1 LRLRKRITDR
11 YILVMTRHES
21 QIPLK
26 LHDVSVLYGK
36 HVAIDGQLGS
46 MNRKDFGRLVDSKGG
61 TLVELS
67 NLQLDLIVVGAESK
81 PNVLNVA
88 TINTDRIAETELW
101 TSLGFIEPEAEIG
114 RLYTPSMLAELLS
127 VPVSTIRR
135 WHRRGLIQPLRQVKK
150 LPYFDFEEVASARRI
165 ARLIAA
171 GNAPADIE
179 AKLSKIA
186 NSESANQRPL
196 SQLSVI
202 VEGKDVL
209 LRQGDGLIEP
219 GGQQVLPFETLDDQE
234 ECSPSLLPI
243 ELGQRF
249 ATNDGDPASLFN
261 LESGEDVEAI
271 LAPDELIE
279 LAIELEDEGELA
291 GAIDCYRNILMSHGP
306 SADISF
312 RMAELMYQSGDL
324 SAARERYYNA
334 IELEPSYVEAR
345 ASLGCVLMEL
355 GETEMAISCFQGTL
369 DQHQDYPDVHFHLA
383 KLLSES
389 GRSEQAVSHWQ
400 AFLQLAP
407 KSPWA
412 EEARLQLGEE
422 SPRG

>member
-1 LRLRKRITDR
+1 MPRN
-11 YILVMTRHES
+11 ES

-36 HVAIDGQLGS
+36 YVALDGRLGS
-46 MNRKDFGRLVDSKGG
+46 MNRKDFSNLVDSKGG

-67 NLQLDLIVVGAESK
+67 NSQLDLIVVGAESASPK
-81 PNVLNVA
+81 IVFQA
-88 TINTDRIAETELW
+88 TFDADRIAETELW
-101 TSLGFIEPEAEIG
+101 ESLGFIEPEAEIG
-114 RLYTPSMLAELLS
+114 RLYTPAMLAELLKI
-127 VPVSTIRR
+127 PVSTIRR
-135 WHRRGLIQPLRQVKK
+135 WHRRKLIQPVRQFKK

-171 GNAPADIE
+171 GNSPADIE

-186 NSESANQRPL
+186 NSESANDRPL

-219 GGQQVLPFETLDDQE
+219 GGQQVLPFEILDE
-234 ECSPSLLPI
+234 AEVHSPSLLPMD
-243 ELGQRF
+243 LAQRDNSV
-249 ATNDGDPASLFN
+249 ADEAVYAFN
-261 LESGEDVEAI
+261 LGNEDESEVI

-279 LAIELEDEGELA
+279 LAIELEDDGELA
-291 GAIDCYRNILMSHGP
+291 GAVECYRSILMSHGP

-312 RMAELMYQSGDL
+312 RMAELLYQAGDL

-334 IELEPSYVEAR
+334 VELEPSYVEAR

-355 GETEMAISCFQGTL
+355 GETELAISCFRGTL
-369 DQHQDYPDVHFHLA
+369 DQHPDYPDVHFHLA

-389 GRSEQAVSHWQ
+389 ARSGEAVVHWE

-412 EEARLQLGEE
+412 EEARSQLSAAPNSG
-422 SPRG
+422 SDI

>member
-1 LRLRKRITDR
+1 MPRND
-11 YILVMTRHES
+11 S
-21 QIPLK
+21 QILLK

-46 MNRKDFGRLVDSKGG
+46 MNRKEFGSLVDSMGG
-61 TLVELS
+61 TFVELS
-67 NLQLDLIVVGAESK
+67 NTQLDLIVIGAESTSPPMIQ
-81 PNVLNVA
+81 PNSGA
-88 TINTDRIAETELW
+88 DRIAETKLW
-101 TSLGFIEPEAEIG
+101 ESLGFIESETEIG
-114 RLYTPSMLAELLS
+114 RLYTPAMLAELLN
-127 VPVSTIRR
+127 VPVATIRR
-135 WHRRGLIQPLRQVKK
+135 WHRRGLIEPVRQFKK

-186 NSESANQRPL
+186 QSESNSNRPL

-219 GGQQVLPFETLDDQE
+219 GGQQVLPFEILDDCEDQ
-234 ECSPSLLPI
+234 SPALLSI
-243 ELGQRF
+243 
-249 ATNDGDPASLFN
+249 N
-261 LESGEDVEAI
+261 LAQHEVDSDEKMSTFFLDGEDEPEIV
-271 LAPDELIE
+271 LAPEELIE
-279 LAIELEDEGELA
+279 MAIELEDDGELA
-291 GAIDCYRNILMSHGP
+291 AAVECYRTILMSHGP

-312 RMAELMYQSGDL
+312 RMAELLYQAGDL
-324 SAARERYYNA
+324 SAARERYYNTV
-334 IELEPSYVEAR
+334 ELEPSFVEAR

-355 GETEMAISCFQGTL
+355 NETEMAISCFRGTL
-369 DQHQDYPDVHFHLA
+369 DQHPDYPDVHFHLA

-389 GRSEQAVSHWQ
+389 GRSDEANIHWE

-407 KSPWA
+407 RSPWA
-412 EEARLQLGEE
+412 EEARLQLGEAT
-422 SPRG
+422 SRS